1 MTSDDQS
8 QTLLRAI
15 NNDDNA
21 SLEGLTTS
29 KIKSIKN
36 DVLQQL
42 QLSRA
47 GLLDMHK
54 RLRGYRFVDDL
65 DALRYGSYVRWI
77 RLTDSELKLTAGGIV
92 CDMQVFDKG
101 LTIKCKNRFHQI
113 FQFRM
118 DECLVFQKLNDQE
131 CVLLAALDYLNT

>member
-1 MTSDDQS
+1 MNDDTSHI
-8 QTLLRAI
+8 LVRAI

-29 KIKSIKN
+29 KIKTIKN
-36 DVLQQL
+36 DILQQL
-42 QLSRA
+42 QLPRHK
-47 GLLDMHK
+47 LIEMHK
-54 RLRGYRFVDDL
+54 KLRGYRFVDDL

-77 RLTDSELKLTAGGIV
+77 RLTDPELKLTTGGIV

-118 DECLVFQKLNDQE
+118 DECLVFQKLNEQE
-131 CVLLAALDYLNT
+131 CVLLRALDFLNT

>member
-1 MTSDDQS
+1 MDDDAS
-8 QTLLRAI
+8 QVLIRAI

-29 KIKSIKN
+29 KIKTIKN
-36 DVLQQL
+36 DILQQL
-42 QLSRA
+42 QFPRYK
-47 GLLDMHK
+47 LLEMHK
-54 RLRGYRFVDDL
+54 KLRGYRFVDDL

-77 RLTDSELKLTAGGIV
+77 RLTDPELKLTAGGIV

-118 DECLVFQKLNDQE
+118 DESLVFQKLNEQE
-131 CVLLAALDYLNT
+131 CILLKALDFLNT